1 LRPVEGRR
9 SRVEG
14 VSSALERLK
23 NPGPDILEFS
33 GGQRGEPFA
42 ADAKKAPQAALLL
55 NTATLLK
62 LEPWLESMT

>member
-1 LRPVEGRR
+1 V
-9 SRVEG
+9 
-14 VSSALERLK
+14 
-23 NPGPDILEFS
+23 PDILKFS
-33 GGQRGEPFA
+33 GRQRGEPFA